1 MSRYTGPTT
10 RINRRF
16 GMAIFPANKSF
27 ERRTYPPGQ
36 HGPNFRRKVSDYSAG
51 LLEKQKL
58 RMMYGLT
65 EKQFR
70 NLSKKPK
77 KNKVLQGKTFFHTWK
92 PGLIMWF
99 TV

>member
-65 EKQFR
+65 ENNFEIYFKKQKI
-70 NLSKKPK
+70 SKES
-77 KNKVLQGKTFFHTWK
+77 QEKTSSLFGNQT
-92 PGLIMWF
+92 
-99 TV
+99 